1 MMFVDA
7 LIGVLAP
14 HQCLM
19 CRREGAVL
27 CLNCTQSAG
36 EPLPSRCAGC
46 KKLTTDNRT
55 CIQCKRWM
63 PVNRVFV
70 ATEYIDVYEDLVH
83 AYKFDVRRQAAEPIA
98 TIMSRIKVDNAVLL
112 WPLPTA
118 SARIRERGFDHTK
131 LLTRQLRKITG
142 QSFTAALKR
151 RSNTRQLGATRTQ
164 RMRKLQD
171 EFFVEDASPV
181 KGAHYQPRKSEN

>member
-1 MMFVDA
+1 
-7 LIGVLAP
+7 
-14 HQCLM
+14 
-19 CRREGAVL
+19 
-27 CLNCTQSAG
+27 
-36 EPLPSRCAGC
+36 
-46 KKLTTDNRT
+46 
-55 CIQCKRWM
+55 M

-112 WPLPTA
+112 CPLPTA

-164 RMRKLQD
+164 RMRQLQD
-171 EFFVEDASPV
+171 EFFVEDAAPV
-181 KGAHYQPRKSEN
+181 KGAHVLLIDDVITTGASLAAAAKTLKESGAKKVDALVFAQKL